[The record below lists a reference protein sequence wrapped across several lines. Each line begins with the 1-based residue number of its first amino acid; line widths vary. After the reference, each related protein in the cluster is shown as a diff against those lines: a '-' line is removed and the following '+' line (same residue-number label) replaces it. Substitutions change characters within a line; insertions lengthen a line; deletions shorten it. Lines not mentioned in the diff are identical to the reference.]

1 MIEFDEDF
9 LVKHKILDRDEAISF
24 CKFLFAEKI
33 RHTKD
38 IKKIEN
44 SIDYLEDKFKFK
56 INKIKT
62 L

>member
-38 IKKIEN
+38 IKKN
-44 SIDYLEDKFKFK
+44 RKF
-56 INKIKT
+56 N
-62 L
+62 